1 MEDDEGECCA
11 EWSRFQDVESV
22 MRRGMDM
29 RTINSAEPEPEPE
42 PDTDIDTNLMDE
54 VEKEWSSGE

>member
-11 EWSRFQDVESV
+11 EWSRFQDVRSV

-29 RTINSAEPEPEPE
+29 RTISSAELEPEPE
-42 PDTDIDTNLMDE
+42 PDTDTDTNLMDE
-54 VEKEWSSGE
+54 VEKEWSSGQ